1 MSRSRWAYFLVLLI
15 LAAMVLCYVI
25 REKSSVAYEGTMQ
38 SGLSAGYIT
47 NYYRK
52 RGSSFLVYIY
62 GVDSAGNIVNS
73 SGVVVD
79 SHRASITVYMDGKIY
94 NVYSDEQKIKDY
106 SYLKGIEPIY
116 IYLKSSKEMNRVYV
130 KVNPLS
136 GNVDSLLSLC
146 DAIRSKLSEEKIPV
160 KVLLVDA
167 YMFNDRLMHDVKN
180 NDFSIEYLLNY
191 ANSLHEGNLLLI
203 VSPINPYYLSYEDA
217 LPSLIRDVGKFLQDR
232 GYTTFFFSN
241 IEVKVILDKKL
252 SGPEISR
259 VISEISK
266 IPGVSYVKVL
276 SEFPE
281 G

>member
-180 NDFSIEYLLNY
+180 NDFPIEYLLNY

>member
-1 MSRSRWAYFLVLLI
+1 MSRSRWAYLLVLLI

-180 NDFSIEYLLNY
+180 NDFPIEYLLNY

-203 VSPINPYYLSYEDA
+203 VSLINPYYLSYEDA